1 MTPFANHR
9 ATGCVFALAALIA
22 GWETH
27 FDSTTARLQLQPLST
42 AASGRSECRGT
53 APVAAQEECRTS
65 GLTTAQEMWNFA
77 MQSGDGFGNEVVAQ
91 DSSHGSR

>member
-9 ATGCVFALAALIA
+9 ATGCMLALAALIA
-22 GWETH
+22 GWEAH
-27 FDSTTARLQLQPLST
+27 FASTTAHLQLQPLST
-42 AASGRSECRGT
+42 ATSGRSDCHGA
-53 APVAAQEECRTS
+53 APVAVQEGCRTS

-91 DSSHGSR
+91 DGSHGSR